1 MDALSFLYEALLEAK
16 VTTPTPTSGG
26 RVRCNDVLWELS
38 SCVSSAGG
46 GDDERRVLRDMLASL
61 QMSIVARCPTEEEE
75 RAYAFSPTEVRAIV
89 EARLFFKVRP
99 HPSGEGVQP
108 NSSPVSKKKNAS
120 VKRVP
125 AFLRTTSTPLSR

>member
-16 VTTPTPTSGG
+16 VTIPTPTSGG
-26 RVRCNDVLWELS
+26 RVRCSDVLWELS

-99 HPSGEGVQP
+99 HPGG
-108 NSSPVSKKKNAS
+108 SSQTLNQSPKKM
-120 VKRVP
+120 P
-125 AFLRTTSTPLSR
+125 P